1 MNRLFALALALP
13 LLFIASAPTA
23 FGHGAKGVEESFVGE
38 VLDLA
43 CFMQHPANGQ
53 GPEHAA
59 CAQQCIRKGL
69 AAGLRTD
76 DGTVYLLM
84 GKGHDAIVDQ
94 VAPLAG
100 KRAEVRGIKIEQG
113 GLTAVVLTSISQ
125 ADG

>member
-1 MNRLFALALALP
+1 MNRLVALALP
-13 LLFIASAPTA
+13 LLFTAGATTA
-23 FGHGAKGVEESFVGE
+23 FGHGAKGTESTFVGE

-43 CFMQHPANGQ
+43 CFMQHPADGQ

-69 AAGLRTD
+69 AAGIRTD
-76 DGTVYLLM
+76 DGAVYLLM

-100 KRAEVRGIKIEQG
+100 KQAKVRGIKVEQG
-113 GLTAVVLTSISQ
+113 GLTAVVLSSINP